1 MRTILMLLALSAMV
15 SFGCGGGSQ
24 PPPFKPVADV
34 KQLMQGAI
42 DPSADV
48 IWEATGTIISKDGV
62 LERRPKSQ
70 AEWDTVRNAA
80 IMLTESGNLLMM
92 TPRAKDGDVWMK
104 RSQEMI
110 DTGLAAWKAAEAK
123 NVDQLFTIGG
133 DVYEAC
139 SHCHQEYMDAI
150 KNANK

>member
-1 MRTILMLLALSAMV
+1 MRTPLLLLALAVV
-15 SFGCGGGSQ
+15 SSFACGGGPE
-24 PPPFKPVADV
+24 PPPFKPIADV

-48 IWEATGTIISKDGV
+48 IWEATGTIISRDGV
-62 LERRPKSQ
+62 LERRPKNQ
-70 AEWDTVRNAA
+70 EEWDAVRNAA
-80 IMLTESGNLLMM
+80 IVLTESGNLLMM
-92 TPRAKDGDVWMK
+92 NPRAKDGDVWMK

-110 DTGLAAWKAAEAK
+110 DTGQAAWKAAEAK

-150 KNANK
+150 KNANR